1 METELVLLTRK
12 RDELLKRQREDDQ
25 RQRTLARLQGDR
37 DSLQLIRGILQ
48 QQYDDT
54 VGQQNP
60 TVRNSEDGWV
70 MVPRNNLQNE
80 DNHQ

>member
-12 RDELLKRQREDDQ
+12 RDELLKRQREDEQ
-25 RQRTLARLQGDR
+25 RQRTLGRLQGDR

-54 VGQQNP
+54 VGQHNP

>member
-12 RDELLKRQREDDQ
+12 RDELLKRQREDEQ